1 MNAMSGGKMRPSL
14 HIEPAQLRR
23 IVEAVRNAILK
34 WALDLE
40 RQGVSGEGLSFSTK
54 EKAAAGRTTVNI
66 DTYIGTMHQSQIQ
79 RDTQASVQTLTV
91 NELDLE
97 AVGKFVTQLEGA
109 LQGGKLPAEQLA
121 ELQADVAS
129 IKAQL
134 GSPRPKHP
142 FVRECLASIR
152 RILEN
157 AAGEIL
163 GRAPEL
169 LDTLKILPP

>member
-1 MNAMSGGKMRPSL
+1 
-14 HIEPAQLRR
+14 
-23 IVEAVRNAILK
+23 
-34 WALDLE
+34 
-40 RQGVSGEGLSFSTK
+40 
-54 EKAAAGRTTVNI
+54 
-66 DTYIGTMHQSQIQ
+66 MHQSQIQ

-97 AVGKFVTQLEGA
+97 AVGKFIAQLEGA
-109 LQGGKLPAEQLA
+109 LQGAKLPAEQLA

-134 GSPRPKHP
+134 GSPKRKHQ
-142 FVRECLASIR
+142 FLRECVASIR

-157 AAGEIL
+157 AGGEIL

-169 LDTLKILPP
+169 LETLKVLVP